1 MGYACKCGLAK
12 KWRSCGITND
22 PRRLQESNAK
32 ETYKGHHY
40 VYFIVLVFPEFL
52 PKIVDVSMVAKEK
65 WITRT
70 IGQVRHKSSN
80 PDMRIVVLKF

>member
-1 MGYACKCGLAK
+1 LPCLN
-12 KWRSCGITND
+12 ST
-22 PRRLQESNAK
+22 
-32 ETYKGHHY
+32 
-40 VYFIVLVFPEFL
+40 IVLVFPEFL